1 MLDIG
6 FIREIERLRGENT
19 PFCAATIV
27 DGRGSIPQ
35 VIGASA
41 LFTRGG
47 LQYGTVGGGA
57 IEARCAEIAAELL
70 DGDDAA
76 PTRFE
81 RLRLNDDVGMAC
93 AGDVSLYFE
102 IFRPDRHWSVV
113 VFGAGHVAQKLCRFL
128 AELDCHVV
136 CVDTRAEWLDRMPR
150 AANVERCLVDAYSDG
165 AARVGDGAMVVVMTM
180 GHAADIDIVEAIAAK
195 GPALRYLGVIGS
207 ASKAA
212 VLRRELAGR
221 GVDSGFIGR
230 IVCPVGDKVGNNT
243 PGEIAVGIV
252 AQLMRHRE
260 AAAAPAEETP

>member
-19 PFCAATIV
+19 LFCAATII

-35 VIGASA
+35 IVGTSA

-47 LQYGTVGGGA
+47 LHCGTVGGGA

-70 DGDDAA
+70 NGDAAA

-102 IFRPDRHWSVV
+102 VFRPDRHWAVI

-136 CVDTRAEWLDRMPR
+136 CVDTRAEWLDQLPQT
-150 AANVERCLVDAYSDG
+150 ANVERCLV
-165 AARVGDGAMVVVMTM
+165 
-180 GHAADIDIVEAIAAK
+180 EAIAA
-195 GPALRYLGVIGS
+195 GRPVLRYLGVIGS
-207 ASKAA
+207 ASKAV

-221 GVDSGFIGR
+221 GVAGDFISR
-230 IVCPVGDKVGNNT
+230 IVCPVGDKVGDNT

-260 AAAAPAEETP
+260 VAAASDEDMA